1 MIRRRIPTRRTFV
14 TGLLLLPLSARHAV
28 AQNAEPA
35 TGARPPT
42 WAQPVAL
49 EGVPNLHLVDDNF
62 FRSAQPDAQGFQNLA
77 TQHGLRT
84 AISRRHSR
92 NCLRSRSGLSMPL

>member
-1 MIRRRIPTRRTFV
+1 MIRRRDPTRRTFF

-28 AQNAEPA
+28 AQKAEPA
-35 TGARPPT
+35 TGAAPPT

-62 FRSAQPDAQGFQNLA
+62 FRRAQPDAQGFQKLA
-77 TQHGLRT
+77 TQRGLRT
-84 AISRRHSR
+84 
-92 NCLRSRSGLSMPL
+92 